1 LSPLQFEEES
11 ATTAVFSLTAGR
23 KQAKLARMGRN
34 RQIDPALKAWLDNVI
49 VPALVRQFL
58 AEIRTVGDNERNRIT
73 STVSG
78 TSIPEQ
84 VQ

>member
-1 LSPLQFEEES
+1 
-11 ATTAVFSLTAGR
+11 
-23 KQAKLARMGRN
+23 MGRN
-34 RQIDPALKAWLDNVI
+34 PQIDPALKAWLDNVL

-58 AEIRTVGDNERNRIT
+58 AEIRPVGDNERNRIT
-73 STVSG
+73 RTVSG